1 MRTALVSILRTA
13 LVIAVFALINPR
25 CQPEIHVTT
34 GDISLLSSAQVP
46 LL

>member
-1 MRTALVSILRTA
+1 MKSVLVSIIRTA
-13 LVIAVFALINPR
+13 LVIAGFALIHLR

-34 GDISLLSSAQVP
+34 GDISLVSGARVP